1 MMDGNVSVR
10 VFLTLEQTNFI
21 KHESDRMINVSYAI
35 ILEIDISMCLVGC
48 YCQLSDSVH
57 RVHSFYFIR
66 IQFQN
71 ILRTS

>member
-35 ILEIDISMCLVGC
+35 ILEIDISMCLVG
-48 YCQLSDSVH
+48 
-57 RVHSFYFIR
+57 
-66 IQFQN
+66 
-71 ILRTS
+71 